1 MAQFYPPSDQIPMG
15 HFCSVI
21 LRDLSKKVLLNPDPT
36 ITTANNDL
44 VRWIWVDHEQAYCQL
59 YRNAVVAVKCDC
71 NACAHDED
79 KEPATEGHDGECGCI
94 DCVCPARKLTGKY
107 DQDFVLDAPPTYTE
121 SA

>member
-21 LRDLSKKVLLNPDPT
+21 LSDLSKKVLLNPDPT
-36 ITTANNDL
+36 ITTADNDL
-44 VRWIWVDHEQAYCQL
+44 TRWIWVDHEQAYCQL

-79 KEPATEGHDGECGCI
+79 KEPATEGHDAECECI
-94 DCVCPARKLTGKY
+94 DCVCPARKLTLKY
-107 DQDFVLDAPPTYTE
+107 DPDFDGYPNE